1 MNSDRLAV
9 VTGTSSGIGAA
20 VAQKLLTS
28 GWHVVGIARRSVAMG
43 ERYRHLAIDLADVA
57 SASAAIEREVGP
69 RLAERAWQRVGLVNN
84 AAVGLAGRFQ
94 NLDAA
99 QLARSLVINSA
110 MPLWL
115 MGFVAKRRP
124 ANAELRI
131 VNVSSGAAVRPF
143 PGLSAYCSSK
153 AALQMAGMAVAA
165 EEAPGVA
172 IFSYQPGVVDTE
184 MQVATRS
191 HSREEFPWVETFHR
205 FHDEGMLAPPE
216 LPAADIVKFL
226 EAERAEG
233 FSEGRRS

>member
-1 MNSDRLAV
+1 MSADRFAL

-20 VAQKLLTS
+20 VAKNLLS
-28 GWHVVGIARRSVAMG
+28 AGWHVVGIARRGVALG
-43 ERYRHLAIDLADVA
+43 ENYGHLALDLADVA
-57 SASAAIEREVGP
+57 AAVPAIERDVGK
-69 RLAERAWQRVGLVNN
+69 RLGERAWQRIGLVNN

-99 QLARSLVINSA
+99 KLARSFVVNSA

-115 MGFVAKRRP
+115 MGFVARRRP
-124 ANAELRI
+124 ADAQLRI
-131 VNVSSGAAVRPF
+131 VNISSGAAVRAF

-153 AALQMAGMAVAA
+153 AALHMAGMAVAA

-172 IFSYQPGVVDTE
+172 VFSYQPGVVDTE

-191 HSREEFPWVETFHR
+191 HSREEFPWVDTFHR

-226 EAERAEG
+226 EAEGVQG